1 MTTSELSREER
12 RALARRKEQ
21 ISLRVHG
28 SVVQYFRD
36 LSETRDTPYL
46 SLMARALREAMLR
59 GWDPDAG
66 MEAALSSEG
75 PSEDEVRH
83 ALDVLRRAALPGG

>member
-1 MTTSELSREER
+1 MTTAELTREER
-12 RALARRKEQ
+12 RELARRKEQ
-21 ISLRVHG
+21 ISLRVQG

-59 GWDPDAG
+59 GWDPDAEV
-66 MEAALSSEG
+66 EAPLASDR
-75 PSEDEVRH
+75 PSEDEVRN
-83 ALDVLRRAALPGG
+83 ALDVLRRAALPDG